1 MVTSRLAPTGDD
13 TVDAISELV
22 RDWGLREVL
31 PRFRALEDKGEF
43 PRDLY
48 RQMGELGFFGC
59 CFPEE
64 MGGTGS
70 GFRALAAVSEQ
81 LAWVYPPLS
90 ACMNLQAATVP
101 LTIAN
106 WGTTAQVGRYLSG
119 LIAGELP
126 GANGMT
132 E

>member
-90 ACMNLQAATVP
+90 ACMNLPAPTIPPP
-101 LTIAN
+101 LPHCAPHPHL
-106 WGTTAQVGRYLSG
+106 APHLSHP
-119 LIAGELP
+119 IPPDPPLP
-126 GANGMT
+126 PQ
-132 E
+132 